1 MAKNYLHVQN
11 TSCNMYMAFTFL
23 VYYLTFPLLL
33 RSYNFNNIISENI
46 LTVTGELTKY
56 HILTCRLKYS
66 CTSKNALHNKNN

>member
-1 MAKNYLHVQN
+1 MNARADETAKNYLHVQN

-46 LTVTGELTKY
+46 LTVTGEFNQISY
-56 HILTCRLKYS
+56 F
-66 CTSKNALHNKNN
+66 NM